1 MSANIDPTTLPLD
14 ESDVA
19 LLAALRALHAELDPV
34 PAGLTDD
41 VKFALTVQALHA
53 EVAELTRLSADSAL
67 VRSVDYTRAETLT
80 FTGGAF
86 TTMVSIVGIG
96 PDEVRI
102 DGWVTGGAVRI
113 ELRERSRTS
122 SVEVDQDGRFSFEPV
137 ARGMV
142 QFVLYP
148 LDHSP
153 GGKPV
158 ITPSI
163 DL

>member
-1 MSANIDPTTLPLD
+1 MSAHIDPTTMPLD
-14 ESDVA
+14 ESDLA
-19 LLAALRALHAELDPV
+19 LLSALRTLHAELDPV

-53 EVAELTRLSADSAL
+53 EVAELTRLSADREL

-96 PDEVRI
+96 PDDVRI
-102 DGWVTGGAVRI
+102 DGWVTGGPVRI

-122 SVEVDQDGRFSFEPV
+122 AVEVDQDGRFAFEPV
-137 ARGMV
+137 SRGLV

-148 LDHSP
+148 LDENA

>member
-53 EVAELTRLSADSAL
+53 EVAELTRLSA
-67 VRSVDYTRAETLT
+67 
-80 FTGGAF
+80 
-86 TTMVSIVGIG
+86 
-96 PDEVRI
+96 DEVRI

>member
-67 VRSVDYTRAETLT
+67 VRSVKWPR
-80 FTGGAF
+80 
-86 TTMVSIVGIG
+86 
-96 PDEVRI
+96 
-102 DGWVTGGAVRI
+102 
-113 ELRERSRTS
+113 RSS
-122 SVEVDQDGRFSFEPV
+122 
-137 ARGMV
+137 
-142 QFVLYP
+142 
-148 LDHSP
+148 
-153 GGKPV
+153 
-158 ITPSI
+158 
-163 DL
+163 

>member
-1 MSANIDPTTLPLD
+1 MSADIDPTAVPLD
-14 ESDVA
+14 EKDYA
-19 LLAALRALHAELDPV
+19 LLDALRALHAELDPV

-41 VKFALTVQALHA
+41 IKFALTVQALHA

-96 PDEVRI
+96 PDDVRI
-102 DGWVTGGAVRI
+102 DGWVTGGPVRI

-122 SVEVDQDGRFSFEPV
+122 SVEVDEEGRFAFEPV
-137 ARGMV
+137 SRGMV

-148 LDHSP
+148 LDEAT

-163 DL
+163 EV